1 MTGDLTAWKK
11 AKAVLHIIDDDERE
25 TVEFLISAASAQ
37 AEKIADRVL
46 AARDVDITIDSNGG
60 TDFLLP
66 SWPVNAIEKVTV
78 NGRELESGGYS
89 VKAQSG
95 ILRVRERVPE
105 GWDAIVFKGNIGY
118 DPVPEDLQQAV
129 IEVISANL
137 RRFKGTGGNV
147 GIKAMS
153 ANNMITTQYELD
165 MPVTSR
171 SVFMSY
177 KGARV

>member
-1 MTGDLTAWKK
+1 MTGDLVTLEKVM
-11 AKAVLHIIDDDERE
+11 AVLHLDEEQRE
-25 TVEFLISAASAQ
+25 TIGFLISAASAQ
-37 AEKIADRVL
+37 AEKIADRIL
-46 AARDVDITIDSNGG
+46 AARDIDITIDSNGG

-66 SWPVNAIEKVTV
+66 SYPVNAIEKLTV
-78 NGRELESGGYS
+78 NGRELESGSYS

-105 GWDAIVFKGNIGY
+105 GWDAIGFKGNIGY

-137 RRFKGTGGNV
+137 RRFNGIGGSV
-147 GIKAMS
+147 GIKTMS
-153 ANNMITTQYELD
+153 ADNMVTTQYELD
-165 MPVTSR
+165 MPVSSR

>member
-1 MTGDLTAWKK
+1 VTGDLAAWEKVR
-11 AKAVLHIIDDDERE
+11 AVLHLDDDQRE
-25 TVEFLISAASAQ
+25 TIEFLISAASAQ
-37 AEKIADRVL
+37 AEKIADRIL

-66 SWPVNAIEKVTV
+66 SWPVNLVEKVTV
-78 NGRELESGGYS
+78 KGRELKVGGYS
-89 VKAQSG
+89 LKERSG

-105 GWDAIVFKGNIGY
+105 GWDAIGFKGNLGY

-137 RRFKGTGGNV
+137 RRFNGPGGNV

-165 MPVTSR
+165 MPISSR